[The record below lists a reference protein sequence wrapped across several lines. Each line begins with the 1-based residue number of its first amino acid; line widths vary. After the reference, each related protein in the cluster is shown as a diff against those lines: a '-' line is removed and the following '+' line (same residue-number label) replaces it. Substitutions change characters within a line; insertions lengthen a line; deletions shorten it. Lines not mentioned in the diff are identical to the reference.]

1 MLLRLPPLARGAALP
16 RRAPRR
22 ALAVA
27 ARVGG
32 GDAAAAPPPPPPA
45 APRRETRL
53 LPFVLSAPAR
63 VEAYFAR
70 SPPRRALWCA
80 ISGAG
85 GFYAG
90 NVTTLSFGA
99 LAINDVLA
107 AVLTLLFYEAVSRA
121 FYAAERRTLRLW
133 FAQWFK
139 LGLVAAL
146 LVDALKLG

>member
-1 MLLRLPPLARGAALP
+1 V
-16 RRAPRR
+16 
-22 ALAVA
+22 LAVA

-32 GDAAAAPPPPPPA
+32 GGAAAAPPPPPPPPPPA